1 DMFSAASEIPS
12 TIYLLLLG
20 GVLNAVIVPQLM
32 RAMSR
37 DADGGQAYSDRIVTL
52 FSGLLVIVTVLLM
65 IGTPVVMAVMINSA
79 WRRPEMAAHYHSLLL
94 LGVLCMPQVFFYGIF
109 WLLSQILNARGTFGP
124 TMWAP
129 VLNNVIQILML
140 GTYAIVW
147 GFHSDTSLP
156 FSSAQIAILG
166 IGTALGV
173 ACQAAI
179 LVPYLK
185 KVGFR
190 YRPRFDFFH
199 TGLAATARMVKW
211 ALALVAVDQ
220 LLYIVIIRLASSAT
234 AAGHGAGVYVFQT
247 SVLISQVPHGLL
259 TVSLVTALMPSLSK
273 LSAIGA
279 WDRYTDQLMSNL
291 RLIYT
296 VIVPISVLMVI
307 VGVPIGL
314 VAYGRGSGGSY
325 VGWTV
330 AILAVGLIPFTLRFM
345 TSKGFNAMAN
355 TRTPF
360 FVEVGFV
367 AVTSVVATVLVVLL
381 KVPTVWV
388 APSIAIAYTMAY
400 ILSAGWSWILL
411 RRAVPGLRT
420 PIAGFTGYL
429 VILSIPG
436 AAVGGGISWLQTV
449 LFPGRVLGVI
459 GLVIAGCAGLGVYWG
474 LAKMTNLP
482 EIQDLETMIRSML
495 RKEKKVE
502 SDQPNT
508 PDTASGPQP
517 DPQDIPTQIIRYL
530 PPFGAEEAQPVLTG
544 LTPLVPGVLIAERYR
559 LGSLTGKIGTGS
571 RWTGVD
577 ESLSRPVIATC
588 FPNDDHTMSVL
599 EAAGQ
604 ASAAMD
610 ARFLRILDAG
620 QDADQAYIIS
630 EWTEGHTLTEI
641 LRSGPLT
648 GTQSAWVVREVASVL
663 ASIHAMHLY
672 HCRLDPTK
680 VMISPT
686 GGVKVAGL
694 RVDQALTP
702 RETDAK
708 MSRMDMEALDVVAC
722 GALMYACLTAT
733 WPGATDIGLQAA
745 PLTADG
751 LQSPMTIRPGTP
763 GPLDRL
769 TRQILSIR
777 DPDHIATAQGITEAL
792 TAFIGT
798 KDPTADLAARATESL
813 QPQARIAPRAPTS
826 PVQRPRI
833 VPAVAPAAVSPAPST
848 ASAPTGSATAD
859 TEAVTMALD
868 MGTSRANE
876 DTEIT
881 GHLEHSEPTQ
891 PVAPLTH
898 PIRPDK
904 ARWWSR
910 IFLVLAILVVLA
922 LVTALIVGLYNSSHP
937 AGPPAVQAPVVRPIV
952 SAQVFDAKTDGGDA
966 TENDDLVSLAYD
978 GDPNTAWKTERYP
991 TATYIPDYKPGVGLV
1006 FDLGSPVPV
1015 SQISITTD
1023 LTPTAV
1029 TIYVPSGDASTVT
1042 TPDMTTIK
1050 NWTSVTSANLT
1061 TADTSLTF
1069 DKTTTQFV
1077 VVYITQLAAVNGV
1090 FQSDLSEVS
1099 FTG

>member
-52 FSGLLVIVTVLLM
+52 FSGLLVIVTALLM
-65 IGTPVVMAVMINSA
+65 IGTPVVMGVMINSA
-79 WRRPEMAAHYHSLLL
+79 WRRPEMAAHYHSLLI

-109 WLLSQILNARGTFGP
+109 WLLSQILNARGSFGP

-140 GTYAIVW
+140 GTYAVVW
-147 GFHSDTSLP
+147 GFHSNTSQP
-156 FSSAQIAILG
+156 FSSAQIGLLG
-166 IGTALGV
+166 IGTAAGV

-179 LVPYLK
+179 LVPYLR
-185 KVGFR
+185 KVGFK

-199 TGLAATARMVKW
+199 TGLAATARMAKW
-211 ALALVAVDQ
+211 ALAFVAVDQ
-220 LLYIVIIRLASSAT
+220 LLYIVITRLASSAT
-234 AAGHGAGVYVFQT
+234 AAGHGAGVYVFNT
-247 SVLISQVPHGLL
+247 AVLISQVPHGLL

-291 RLIYT
+291 RLIYA

-314 VAYGRGSGGSY
+314 VAYGRGAGGSY
-325 VGWTV
+325 VGLTV
-330 AILAVGLIPFTLRFM
+330 AILAVSLIAFTLRFM
-345 TSKGFNAMAN
+345 TSKAFNAMAN

-367 AVTSVVATVLVVLL
+367 AVASVVATILVALF

-388 APSIAIAYTMAY
+388 APSIAIAYTAAY

-411 RRAVPGLRT
+411 RRAVPGLKT
-420 PIAGFTGYL
+420 PLAGFTGRL
-429 VILSIPG
+429 VLLSFPG

-449 LFPGRVLGVI
+449 LFPGRVLGLI
-459 GLVIAGCAGLGVYWG
+459 GLVIAGCAGVGVYWG

-482 EIQDLETMIRSML
+482 EIQDLEIMIRSML

-544 LTPLVPGVLIAERYR
+544 LTPLVPGVLMAERYR

-577 ESLSRPVIATC
+577 ESLSRPVIVTC
-588 FPNDDHTMSVL
+588 FPNDENTMTVL
-599 EAAGQ
+599 EAARV

-620 QDADQAYIIS
+620 QDADQAYIVS

-686 GGVKVAGL
+686 GGVKIAGL

-702 RETDAK
+702 RETDAQ
-708 MSRMDMEALDVVAC
+708 MSRTDMEALDVVAC
-722 GALMYACLTAT
+722 GALLYACLTAT

-798 KDPTADLAARATESL
+798 KDPTPALAERATGSL
-813 QPQARIAPRAPTS
+813 QPQTRIVPPAPTG

-833 VPAVAPAAVSPAPST
+833 VPAVTTAPAST
-848 ASAPTGSATAD
+848 ASAAAGSATAE
-859 TEAVTMALD
+859 TEAVTMAVDLGSSGVKTD
-868 MGTSRANE
+868 S
-876 DTEIT
+876 EIT
-881 GHLEHSEPTQ
+881 GHLEHSEPSQ
-891 PVAPLTH
+891 PASPLTH
-898 PIRPDK
+898 PIHPDK

-937 AGPPAVQAPVVRPIV
+937 SSTTTAHAPAVRPIS
-952 SAQVFDAKTDGGDA
+952 SAMVFDPKDDGGDA

-978 GDPNTAWKTERYP
+978 GDPSTAWRTERYP
-991 TATYIPDYKPGVGLV
+991 TETYIPEYKPGVGLV
-1006 FDLGSPVPV
+1006 FDLGSPVSV
-1015 SQISITTD
+1015 SQVSITTD

-1029 TIYVPSGDASTVT
+1029 TIYVPSGDASTVKD
-1042 TPDMTTIK
+1042 PDMMTIK
-1050 NWTSVTSANLT
+1050 NWTSMTSANLT
-1061 TADTSLTF
+1061 TAETTLSFTQ
-1069 DKTTTQFV
+1069 TTTQFV
-1077 VVYITQLAAVNGV
+1077 VVYFTQVASVNGV